1 MSVTQEH
8 HVTIP
13 CPCTPDCPDRRAL
26 CFSACKPYLE
36 YEKSR
41 NAGYKV
47 RKEQKR
53 ATDDA
58 YAGIKK
64 AISKARRER
73 LAHGKRR

>member
-1 MSVTQEH
+1 MSVTLEH

-13 CPCTPDCPDRRAL
+13 CPCTPDCTDRRAL

-41 NAGYKV
+41 NAGYEV

-64 AISKARRER
+64 ATDRARRAK
-73 LAHGKRR
+73 LAHGRRR

>member
-1 MSVTQEH
+1 MSVMQEYP
-8 HVTIP
+8 VTP
-13 CPCTPDCPDRRAL
+13 QSPCTPDCPDRRAL
-26 CFSACKPYLE
+26 CFSACKPYLA

-41 NAGYKV
+41 NAGYEV

-53 ATDDA
+53 ATNDA

-64 AISKARRER
+64 AISKARREK

>member
-1 MSVTQEH
+1 MSVMLEH
-8 HVTIP
+8 HVTIS

-26 CFSACKPYLE
+26 CFAACKPYLE

-41 NAGYKV
+41 NAGYEV
-47 RKEQKR
+47 RKKCKQEMN
-53 ATDDA
+53 DA

-64 AISKARRER
+64 VTDRARRAK

>member
-1 MSVTQEH
+1 MSVMMEH

-13 CPCTPDCPDRRAL
+13 CPCTPDCLDRRAL
-26 CFSACKPYLE
+26 CFAACKPYLE

-41 NAGYKV
+41 NAGYEV
-47 RKEQKR
+47 RKKCKQEMN
-53 ATDDA
+53 DA

-64 AISKARRER
+64 TTDRARRAK